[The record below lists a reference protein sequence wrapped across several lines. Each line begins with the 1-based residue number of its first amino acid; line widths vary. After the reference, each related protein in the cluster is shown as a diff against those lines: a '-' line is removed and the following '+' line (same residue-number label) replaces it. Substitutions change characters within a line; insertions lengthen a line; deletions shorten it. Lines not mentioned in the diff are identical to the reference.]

1 MNIRDK
7 LYYGFEEMS
16 KIELAEICGKLLK
29 VLSENEH
36 DSVAKEQLK
45 VLLEEISKR
54 FLQGK
59 KGGEKMKVIKPALEL
74 LRVDKAFAIS
84 ARSERRNMTSCSCQ
98 CS

>member
-54 FLQGK
+54 FL
-59 KGGEKMKVIKPALEL
+59 
-74 LRVDKAFAIS
+74 
-84 ARSERRNMTSCSCQ
+84 
-98 CS
+98 